1 MFDIAY
7 ELGAETTIVNLQ
19 GLTTL
24 TLAAQMAK
32 KQMFFHIL
40 NINRDVYWRVGNEKL
55 LRPIRMYIFQSKM
68 IMLDGLQ
75 QRFLSENFANIHV
88 LLLFPY

>member
-55 LRPIRMYIFQSKM
+55 LRPISMYI
-68 IMLDGLQ
+68 
-75 QRFLSENFANIHV
+75 
-88 LLLFPY
+88 

>member
-55 LRPIRMYIFQSKM
+55 LRPISMYT
-68 IMLDGLQ
+68 
-75 QRFLSENFANIHV
+75 
-88 LLLFPY
+88 

>member
-55 LRPIRMYIFQSKM
+55 LRPIGMYI
-68 IMLDGLQ
+68 
-75 QRFLSENFANIHV
+75 
-88 LLLFPY
+88 